1 MIDTLLKVIDK
12 KPEEGFSQ
20 AEKLVAELSTYNGI
34 HIGQSVL
41 EDNEEIAKKFNVES
55 FPSVVVIRPDSD
67 PLVIATPDF
76 TEDLSI
82 LYDTFTEQLGIR
94 TSHNWSQQKHMGDFA
109 LEIKG

>member
-1 MIDTLLKVIDK
+1 ML
-12 KPEEGFSQ
+12 EE
-20 AEKLVAELSTYNGI
+20 
-34 HIGQSVL
+34 
-41 EDNEEIAKKFNVES
+41 NEEIAKKFNVES

-82 LYDTFTEQLGIR
+82 LYDTFTEQLGIK

-109 LEIKG
+109 LEIKGKDAFDTKFSRQVAVLRTLFLTELVEIYYSLHLD

>member
-1 MIDTLLKVIDK
+1 M
-12 KPEEGFSQ
+12 
-20 AEKLVAELSTYNGI
+20 AELSTYNGI

-82 LYDTFTEQLGIR
+82 LYDTFTEQLGIK

-109 LEIKG
+109 LEIKGQDVIESICCETKSLS